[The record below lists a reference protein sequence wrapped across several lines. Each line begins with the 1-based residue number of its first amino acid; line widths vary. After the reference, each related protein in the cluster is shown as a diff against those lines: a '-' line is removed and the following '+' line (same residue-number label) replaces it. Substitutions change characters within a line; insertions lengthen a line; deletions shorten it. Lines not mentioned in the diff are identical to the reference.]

1 MSKANQTIDA
11 INEVLFDQDAMS
23 SILEYY
29 DFVNLEDP
37 DALFEGKF
45 KKPSSG
51 EVNQALGK
59 IGIHVKKKNQGLFSM
74 IVKSGKNI
82 GKVLWLA
89 VKAAAKDSPE
99 SRQKLKEAIQKL
111 KVNRSQI
118 IDFFLKIDTL
128 TMHLFTGPIHM
139 IEAVTGWHI
148 AADLARGKD
157 DTTAKIKSSIH
168 TLKDYANK
176 LIGPIKNRIMSYVTG
191 IETSIQV

>member
-1 MSKANQTIDA
+1 MSKAKYITKKV
-11 INEVLFDQDAMS
+11 NEVLLDQDTMAS
-23 SILEYY
+23 LLEYY

-74 IVKSGKNI
+74 IVKSGKAM

-89 VKAAAKDSPE
+89 VKAVAKDSPE

-157 DTTAKIKSSIH
+157 DTTAKIQSSIGI
-168 TLKDYANK
+168 LKAYANQ

-191 IETSIQV
+191 IETTIQV